1 MPDRRPQVV
10 DPQDHHHSK
19 VTTSSSVAMQARN
32 KMPLLPAE
40 IIFAI
45 CRCFT
50 VDPHNPAKGFH
61 VSLSARDNIR
71 TLRQLSLTCRAVHDV
86 VTPALYN
93 SIYFTGPRTDPDLP
107 VPTDRQNP
115 GAENLVYFL
124 RTILQN
130 SKLRQHVRD
139 LACLIDLRDACDFEE
154 EMNTPNKDYGI
165 LSAIRDCKDTE
176 TKRLLDVAESWI
188 TRSWITVSRVK
199 LGSDILGFGAAFG
212 TNSCRPIISVSHQ
225 AFALIICLLPNLDS
239 ISMQTGTG
247 GLRHA
252 RYCNRLDWNPTG
264 PIGRSDSRTAQHDL
278 LQNLRT
284 LQVQCEPHSHV
295 PSRDYGII
303 NVREMIPILKDGSN
317 AFKLTHFRGFGY
329 SGCWSSLPN
338 ALTSFERWGPLSDLS
353 FISKPLL
360 NLKSMRIHLV
370 PSPESLHLDLNDCCA
385 YLSREAPALEH
396 LEVSLSPGTRTDS
409 IWDPLQ
415 LGIRGLN
422 RLQSFSV
429 DTYFISDGDWA
440 ESSWAYLGGVL
451 NALPPNIQTLRLVDS
466 EPKQLFNTTLNWVQ
480 VITRTHLRPENL
492 SKLKRV
498 EFLHMPSL
506 VGANRNA
513 GSWSSSQLANEV
525 KQELALNGVQFQ
537 LCVNG
542 RGCYLEQEDILA

>member
-1 MPDRRPQVV
+1 MPDHRPQVV
-10 DPQDHHHSK
+10 DPHDHHYTK

-32 KMPLLPAE
+32 KMPFLPAE

-71 TLRQLSLTCRAVHDV
+71 TLRQLSLTCRGVHDV

-93 SIYFTGPRTDPDLP
+93 SIYFTGPSIDPDLP

-115 GAENLVYFL
+115 GAESLVYFL

-139 LACLIDLRDACDFEE
+139 LACLIDLRDACDFGE
-154 EMNTPNKDYGI
+154 EMKTPNKDYGI
-165 LSAIRDCKDTE
+165 LSAIRNCKDIE

-188 TRSWITVSRVK
+188 TGSAESWIE
-199 LGSDILGFGAAFG
+199 LGSDMLGFDGAFG
-212 TNSCRPIISVSHQ
+212 TNSRRPIISVSHQ

-239 ISMQTGTG
+239 ISMQTGTRG
-247 GLRHA
+247 PRLA
-252 RYCNRLDWNPTG
+252 QFCNYLDWNPTG
-264 PIGRSDSRTAQHDL
+264 PIERSDSSTAQHDL

-284 LQVQCEPHSHV
+284 LQVQCEPHSHD
-295 PSRDYGII
+295 PSRGYGII
-303 NVREMIPILKDGSN
+303 SVQEMIPILEDGLN
-317 AFKLTHFRGFGY
+317 AFKLTHFRGFGH
-329 SGCWSSLPN
+329 SGYWSTLPN
-338 ALTSFERWGPLSDLS
+338 TMTSFERWGPLSDVP

-360 NLKSMRIHLV
+360 DLKSMRIHLV
-370 PSPESLHLDLNDCCA
+370 PSPQSLRFDLNRCCDS
-385 YLSREAPALEH
+385 LSRNAPALEH

-409 IWDPLQ
+409 IWDPSQ

-429 DTYFISDGDWA
+429 DTYFISNGDWA
-440 ESSWAYLGGVL
+440 ESSLAYLGVGL
-451 NALPPNIQTLRLVDS
+451 KALPPNIQTLRLVDS
-466 EPKQLFNTTLNWVQ
+466 EPKQLFNTTLNWIQ
-480 VITRTHLRPENL
+480 VITRALIRPDNL
-492 SKLKRV
+492 SNLKRV

-506 VGANRNA
+506 VGANHNA
-513 GSWSSSQLANEV
+513 GSWGPSELANEV

-537 LCVNG
+537 LCLVND
-542 RGCYLEQEDILA
+542 RGCYLEQEDTPA